1 MFTKMFWSY
10 LTIGKQELCQSMQAF
25 ESPVKLKRL
34 HLIDVQWDKV
44 HDAWDCR
51 SFIPPLKKSVKALA
65 FHFIWEHKTDT
76 VWECQYVAVDLW
88 LEENME
94 GW

>member
-1 MFTKMFWSY
+1 MFWSY
-10 LTIGKQELCQSMQAF
+10 LTIGKQELCQNIQAF
-25 ESPVKLKRL
+25 ESPVELKRL
-34 HLIDVQWDKV
+34 HLTDVQWENCMMPETAEV
-44 HDAWDCR
+44 SSLH
-51 SFIPPLKKSVKALA
+51 LKKTVKAPA
-65 FHFIWEHKTDT
+65 FHFIWEHKTDM